1 MRLKFQNITKKYIR
15 FPLEKEKIR
24 PSRHLLQLSIWMS
37 ELGILNIETQ
47 LNSLK
52 IDWIQ
57 RLDSKVRFK
66 GFNLTNALLLYQLNL
81 ILNYNQGLALY
92 RQKQMLRSTSHKDLQ
107 KQNNEVSLFNYSM
120 FGYILPI
127 TISLPPRL

>member
-37 ELGILNIETQ
+37 ELGILKIETQ

>member
-37 ELGILNIETQ
+37 ELGVLNIETQ

-66 GFNLTNALLLYQLNL
+66 GFNPTNALLLYQLNL